1 MLSTIIAA
9 MLPLIVVFVLG
20 YRAGWHHDFDGTHV
34 AVLNRLVMLY
44 AFPLNLFVGI
54 ARMPR
59 TILAGQMPL
68 AASVFG
74 LMCASFAVAYGVS
87 RYVARRGG
95 AAAALQGLAI
105 GAPSVPFIGSAML
118 PVLIG
123 HDSTAV
129 AISAAVFAM
138 VLVQTP
144 VCMMMLG
151 HDATVADGASV
162 SFVGQVGAA
171 LKEPIVWAP
180 LLATALVALD
190 VHIPRPLLGAMGLL
204 GNTATGVAL
213 FASGVVLFLQRVHI
227 TLPVVMTVLARNIV
241 VPAGAWLVLVALGLP
256 HDVIRATV
264 LTLSI
269 PVGTVVVILAVR
281 FKTDEQEAA
290 STLFLSAVASVLTM
304 VLFILLTAQH

>member
-1 MLSTIIAA
+1 
-9 MLPLIVVFVLG
+9 
-20 YRAGWHHDFDGTHV
+20 
-34 AVLNRLVMLY
+34 
-44 AFPLNLFVGI
+44 
-54 ARMPR
+54 
-59 TILAGQMPL
+59 
-68 AASVFG
+68 
-74 LMCASFAVAYGVS
+74 
-87 RYVARRGG
+87 
-95 AAAALQGLAI
+95 
-105 GAPSVPFIGSAML
+105 ML

-162 SFVGQVGAA
+162 SFMGQVGAA

-180 LLATALVALD
+180 LLATLLVVLN
-190 VHIPRPLLGAMGLL
+190 VHLPGSLLGAMGLL

-227 TLPVVMTVLARNIV
+227 TLPVVMTVLARNIM
-241 VPAGAWLVLVALGLP
+241 VPAGAWLVLAVLGLS

-304 VLFILLTAQH
+304 VLFILLTTPR